1 MAEISTISTIPTQ
14 ERRNAHEYVM
24 NPESFLSNFRGSL
37 QEWEDEDP
45 DGNDYRSDSQREI
58 DEMNRDFWKEC
69 GDAGSNC
76 ESWPGWD

>member
-1 MAEISTISTIPTQ
+1 
-14 ERRNAHEYVM
+14 M
-24 NPESFLSNFRGSL
+24 NEFYKRARE
-37 QEWEDEDP
+37 EWEDEDP